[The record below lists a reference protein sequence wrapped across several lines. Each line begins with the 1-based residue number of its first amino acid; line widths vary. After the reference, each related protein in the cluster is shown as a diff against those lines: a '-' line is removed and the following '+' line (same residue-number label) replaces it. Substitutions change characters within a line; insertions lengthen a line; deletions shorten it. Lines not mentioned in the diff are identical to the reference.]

1 MAKQVRWRVPF
12 ASVNGTQYEVE
23 IYDKNWTGSPVVL
36 TAGATPFVTD
46 EDASDDF
53 FAPVRSQTGTLQV
66 CTQLADGT
74 MLRLEDI
81 LPDNNIARPVQL
93 RRVDDDVVEWQGF
106 LSCEAYSQDYTS
118 IPQVLDLS
126 LISVLEAMDSVECD
140 PTRLQGVETMFYLI
154 GYCFDEMERSTNF
167 DLFNR
172 IYIGEQGKAIAS
184 RYPSF
189 SKSAIIS
196 YATSSTTCTEPE
208 HTSSTML

>member
-23 IYDKNWTGSPVVL
+23 IYDENWTGSPVVL

-66 CTQLADGT
+66 CTLLPDGT

-81 LPDNNIARPVQL
+81 LPSNNNARPVQL

-106 LSCEAYSQDYTS
+106 LS
-118 IPQVLDLS
+118 
-126 LISVLEAMDSVECD
+126 
-140 PTRLQGVETMFYLI
+140 
-154 GYCFDEMERSTNF
+154 
-167 DLFNR
+167 
-172 IYIGEQGKAIAS
+172 
-184 RYPSF
+184 
-189 SKSAIIS
+189 
-196 YATSSTTCTEPE
+196 
-208 HTSSTML
+208 